1 MYQSDHTHFTSKGI
15 VVLRNYD
22 DMMDSNAARSQNYR
36 KVLQKYIE
44 RPLLIYNTKFDIRQW
59 FVITRTHPL
68 VIWMYDDNYIRS
80 SIGRFK
86 KIGKILKI

>member
-1 MYQSDHTHFTSKGI
+1 MHQGI
-15 VVLRNYD
+15 VVLRDYD
-22 DMMDSNAARSQNYR
+22 DIMDSNAARSHNYR

-68 VIWMYDDNYIRS
+68 VIWIYDDYYIR
-80 SIGRFK
+80 FVK
-86 KIGKILKI
+86 

>member
-1 MYQSDHTHFTSKGI
+1 MHLGI

-22 DMMDSNAARSQNYR
+22 DIMDANAARSQNYR

-68 VIWMYDDNYIRS
+68 VIWIYDDYYIRF
-80 SIGRFK
+80 GLPRYPYCFVK
-86 KIGKILKI
+86 YFGKYL

>member
-1 MYQSDHTHFTSKGI
+1 MQQPAKNNLHLGI
-15 VVLRNYD
+15 VVLRDYND
-22 DMMDSNAARSQNYR
+22 IMDSNAARSHNYR

-68 VIWMYDDNYIRS
+68 VIWIYDDYYIR
-80 SIGRFK
+80 FVK
-86 KIGKILKI
+86 